1 MMNNVLFPDEITGE
15 MLLNQN
21 INEIPTLLEPLLP
34 KSGLVCLAGS
44 SDTGKS
50 AFLRQLSM
58 SVSAGLKAF
67 LGMKLNV
74 EHRSAI
80 YVSTED
86 DETANAYLIA
96 RQNADMKL
104 SPISLRGLRF
114 LFDSE
119 NVALELEKRQGN
131 QVRQFLMQY
140 SQLANKYKCL
150 VIFLHHCGK
159 RTEMFMPSK
168 HNLLGSQAFEAKMR
182 LVLEL
187 RSDIADISCKHLCCV
202 KGNYLS
208 AEYKSESI
216 KLRFSEHLTF
226 KETGERVPFENL
238 VPVDT
243 SKEAKYQLA
252 IQLKEDGLTYEQI
265 AQKLGYKDKSS
276 VTKLIQSYESKKKN
290 QNG

>member
-1 MMNNVLFPDEITGE
+1 M
-15 MLLNQN
+15 
-21 INEIPTLLEPLLP
+21 
-34 KSGLVCLAGS
+34 
-44 SDTGKS
+44 
-50 AFLRQLSM
+50 
-58 SVSAGLKAF
+58 
-67 LGMKLNV
+67 
-74 EHRSAI
+74 
-80 YVSTED
+80 
-86 DETANAYLIA
+86 
-96 RQNADMKL
+96 
-104 SPISLRGLRF
+104 
-114 LFDSE
+114 
-119 NVALELEKRQGN
+119 
-131 QVRQFLMQY
+131 
-140 SQLANKYKCL
+140 
-150 VIFLHHCGK
+150 
-159 RTEMFMPSK
+159 
-168 HNLLGSQAFEAKMR
+168 
-182 LVLEL
+182 
-187 RSDIADISCKHLCCV
+187 

>member
-1 MMNNVLFPDEITGE
+1 MNE
-15 MLLNQN
+15 
-21 INEIPTLLEPLLP
+21 
-34 KSGLVCLAGS
+34 
-44 SDTGKS
+44 
-50 AFLRQLSM
+50 
-58 SVSAGLKAF
+58 
-67 LGMKLNV
+67 
-74 EHRSAI
+74 
-80 YVSTED
+80 
-86 DETANAYLIA
+86 
-96 RQNADMKL
+96 
-104 SPISLRGLRF
+104 
-114 LFDSE
+114 
-119 NVALELEKRQGN
+119 GN

-238 VPVDT
+238 VPIDT

-252 IQLKEDGLTYEQI
+252 IQLKEGGLTYEQI